1 VTDPTGETARLR
13 PDDRAACR
21 QWIAHH
27 SKSFYLSSLLLP
39 ARVRE
44 ASWALYAFCRRAD
57 DAVDEGA
64 DGAEAMRRVE
74 GLRARL
80 EVVYGRGGGA
90 DPTLPRLLGGAID
103 RAYAFIAERYDIP
116 RALPEALLAG
126 MEMDA
131 TGARYER
138 WDQLLVY
145 CFRVASTVGLM
156 MTRVMGY
163 RGDVALL
170 RAADLGLAMQLTNIA
185 RDVGEDARRG
195 RVYLPAELLDEV
207 GADPRRFAEGPA
219 DAAAREAV
227 RRLLARA
234 EAHYRAADL
243 GVPLLPRGCRL
254 AIASSRRIYSAI
266 GAAVAHNGYDSI
278 STRAYVPLARKL
290 LLVLRATGDALG
302 PSTPIAS
309 LASVGPDDAALARE
323 IRACG
328 LLAMA
333 ALPSF
338 APTGAARPRGRA

>member
-1 VTDPTGETARLR
+1 MQAHDERLR

-21 QWIAHH
+21 RWIAHH

-57 DAVDEGA
+57 DAVDEGV
-64 DGAEAMRRVE
+64 DGAEGLRRVE
-74 GLRARL
+74 GLRSRL
-80 EVVYGRGGGA
+80 DVVYG
-90 DPTLPRLLGGAID
+90 LGGRDQSELSRDLSNAID

-131 TGARYER
+131 EGATYER
-138 WDQLLVY
+138 WDQLLRY

-195 RVYLPAELLDEV
+195 RVYLPAELLAEV
-207 GADPRRFAEGPA
+207 GADPKRWQSGPA
-219 DAAAREAV
+219 DAPTREAV
-227 RRLLARA
+227 RRLLERA
-234 EAHYRAADL
+234 ERHYAAADL

-254 AIASSRRIYSAI
+254 AIASSRRIYGAI
-266 GAAVAHNGYDSI
+266 GAAVAANDYDSI
-278 STRAYVPLARKL
+278 STRAYVPLGHKL
-290 LLVLRATGDALG
+290 LHVLRATRDALG
-302 PSTPIAS
+302 PSTPIRS

-328 LLAMA
+328 L
-333 ALPSF
+333 P
-338 APTGAARPRGRA
+338 APQPR

>member
-1 VTDPTGETARLR
+1 MNQLPGRLR
-13 PDDRAACR
+13 SDDRAACR
-21 QWIAHH
+21 LWIAHH

-57 DAVDEGA
+57 DAVDEGEGGSA
-64 DGAEAMRRVE
+64 AMLRVE

-80 EVVYGRGGGA
+80 DTVYGQGGRGGASGS
-90 DPTLPRLLGGAID
+90 LENAID
-103 RAYAFIAERYDIP
+103 RAYGFIAERYDIP
-116 RALPEALLAG
+116 RALPESLLQG

-131 TGARYER
+131 RGDTYET
-138 WDQLLVY
+138 WDQLLAY

-170 RAADLGLAMQLTNIA
+170 RAADLGVAMQLTNIA

-195 RVYLPAELLDEV
+195 RVYLPAAMLDEV
-207 GADPRRFAEGPA
+207 GADPRRFSVGPA
-219 DAAAREAV
+219 DPAAREAV

-234 EAHYRAADL
+234 DAHYRAADL

-254 AIASSRRIYSAI
+254 AIASSREIYSAI
-266 GAAVAHNGYDSI
+266 GQAVAANGYDSI
-278 STRAYVPLARKL
+278 SSRAFVPLSRKL
-290 LLVLRATGDALG
+290 LLVLRASKSLFSASTTIKALASTGPADLALG
-302 PSTPIAS
+302 N
-309 LASVGPDDAALARE
+309 E

-328 LLAMA
+328 LA
-333 ALPSF
+333 APLRE
-338 APTGAARPRGRA
+338 AA